1 MNRTRIYPFILG
13 DPDKYNFFTAVLTI
27 FLSIGALY
35 AFKAVLPSEKLFA
48 AEAAKN
54 YQDDNIAV
62 DSAMLLALA
71 ENATAEIVEV
81 ALVTEA
87 DGGNIAAPQQTV
99 ARSIGLAVENED
111 EYGEESEEDSVN
123 GMLRFFQKLFELE
136 DTKKGSVRI
145 AYFGDSM
152 IEGDLIV
159 YDLRRNYQRKFGGQG
174 VGFVPLSSLSSHLGG
189 SVKYEYSPEWV
200 TYSALK
206 KSPALFGINCFVSVV
221 GAQASAWTYYR
232 SGFLPLVNPT
242 LYYGLSDNGEARMT
256 VTVDGAVSDTVQL
269 KPVGNLNKRTLA
281 SMPRELRIQVES
293 AQSVPF
299 YGVNFSGANG
309 VNIDDFALRGSSG
322 LPLASLSTGL
332 MNAFQREFGYDLL
345 VLQFGANVLQSNV
358 TKYKWYEDKMT
369 KVVNHLKKC
378 FPGAD
383 ILIISQADKATKYG
397 TEMKTDTTLTA
408 LLKAQERYAR
418 NTGAAFIN
426 LFQLMGGEGKML
438 EWANAKPSLAAP
450 DYTHFN
456 SAGAKKIAGLIY
468 ARLDREYE
476 EFKKQNN
483 LIAGAVSTVGA
494 VDAAGAVDAVGAA
507 EGGGNESE

>member
-1 MNRTRIYPFILG
+1 MNRTRIYPYILG
-13 DPDKYNFFTAVLTI
+13 DTDKSHFFNAVLMI

-35 AFKAVLPSEKLFA
+35 LFKALLPSEKLFA
-48 AEAAKN
+48 EAAQS
-54 YQDDNIAV
+54 YQDENIAV

-71 ENATAEIVEV
+71 EQAAAEIVEV
-81 ALVTEA
+81 ALVTESG
-87 DGGNIAAPQQTV
+87 GGNVAPPQQAVVRV
-99 ARSIGLAVENED
+99 AGSAVENED
-111 EYGEESEEDSVN
+111 ENGDEDEEDAAN
-123 GMLRFFQKLFELE
+123 GMLRFFQKLFALE

-159 YDLRRNYQRKFGGQG
+159 YDLRRNYQRRFGGQG
-174 VGFVPLSSLSSHLGG
+174 VGFVPLSSQSSHLGG
-189 SVKYEYSPEWV
+189 SVRYEYSPEWV

-206 KSPALFGINCFVSVV
+206 KSPVLFGINCFVSVA
-221 GAQASAWTYYR
+221 GAQASVWTYYR

-242 LYYGLSDNGEARMT
+242 LYYGRSDNDEARMT
-256 VTVDGAVSDTVQL
+256 VTVDGVASDPVQL
-269 KPVGNLNKRTLA
+269 KPSGNLNKRVLA
-281 SMPRELRIQVES
+281 SMPRELRVQFES

-299 YGVNFSGANG
+299 YGVNFSGDNG

-345 VLQFGANVLQSNV
+345 ILQFGANVLQSNV
-358 TKYKWYEDKMT
+358 TKYKWYEDRMT

-383 ILIISQADKATKYG
+383 ILVISQADKATKYG
-397 TEMKTDTTLTA
+397 TEMKTDTTLAA
-408 LLKAQERYAR
+408 LLRAQERYAR

-438 EWANAKPSLAAP
+438 EWADAKPSLAAP

-456 SAGAKKIAGLIY
+456 AAGAKKIAGLIY
-468 ARLDREYE
+468 ERLNREYE
-476 EFKKQNN
+476 DFKRQNN
-483 LIAGAVSTVGA
+483 LIVGAVSAVSAVDTVGVA
-494 VDAAGAVDAVGAA
+494 GAA